1 MGVPADLDHV
11 VFACA
16 DLDSGMAWAE
26 RTFGVRPSRGG
37 AHPQWGTHNALM
49 SLGRD
54 RYLELLAPDPGAS
67 GPGRDAAR
75 RLFGLEDGAAAGVG
89 AGTAEPRLTTWM
101 VRSRTIET
109 LLGNALRAGV
119 DLGRVQAGARRR
131 ADGSELSWQLAVP
144 PARPLEGCVPW
155 LIDWGWSEHP
165 SASLAAGARLDWI
178 EVTHPEPARVR
189 AALEAI
195 HCGAI
200 DVRPGPDPGVRIGV
214 ACARGVVVV

>member
-1 MGVPADLDHV
+1 MGLPADLDHL

-16 DLDSGMAWAE
+16 DLDAGVAWAE
-26 RTFGVRPSRGG
+26 RTFGVRPGRGG

-54 RYLELLAPDPGAS
+54 RYLELLAPDPAATGA
-67 GPGRDAAR
+67 GRDAAR
-75 RLFGLEDGAAAGVG
+75 RLFGLDDGAGVAAGHG
-89 AGTAEPRLTTWM
+89 EPRLTTWM
-101 VRSRTIET
+101 VRSRTIDT

-119 DLGRVQAGARRR
+119 DLGCVQGGSRLR
-131 ADGSELSWQLAVP
+131 ADGTEISWQITVP
-144 PARPLEGCVPW
+144 PARPLGGCVPW

-165 SASLAAGARLDWI
+165 SASLPTGARLDWI

-189 AALEAI
+189 AVLEAVN
-195 HCGAI
+195 CGGV
-200 DVRPGPDPGVRIGV
+200 DVRQGREPGVRIGV